1 MKIEKLKPI
10 PKEIVKKIENID
22 YKFYAACSGVR
33 IYSYLTTINKEVVKV
48 TVAAKMYKEQ
58 LLLKQV
64 AVHGVNSEECWVK
77 DMEYCSLGMGYTFW
91 WKDLNVGA
99 DKWYGDKGW
108 CSAEAKYYNA
118 YSYLVNISFLGK
130 TKYRYCGYQ
139 NFKGRCIIT
148 YLKLYE
154 QYPQIEYLMKADLQ
168 HLAYRKM
175 LLKKMKKD
183 KAFCKWIL
191 ENKDEI
197 KDKYYSSDIL
207 IRAYNQH
214 KPLTY
219 VQKYENKRKEFMQ
232 SYTCNEL
239 KAMLHKN
246 EYEKFFNYLEQ
257 QGTSISSYND
267 YLKACTF
274 LQLDMNEDK
283 NRYPHDFRY
292 WHDVRIDEYHKAK
305 AIADEEKRQELYA
318 QFAIVAD
325 KYTPL
330 ERNKEP
336 YIAVIA
342 KSPADLIT
350 EGDALN
356 HCVGRMNYDQKFVR
370 EETLIFF
377 IRNRETPDTPL
388 VTVEYSL
395 KNHKVLQCYGYHDT
409 KPQEEIL
416 NFVNKTWLPYA
427 NRKIKKIAA

>member
-1 MKIEKLKPI
+1 MNIKKIRAI
-10 PKEIVKKIENID
+10 PKAIVKKIENID
-22 YKFYAACSGVR
+22 YKLYDGYCGTR
-33 IYSYLTTINKEVVKV
+33 LYSYLATIDKEVVKI

-58 LLLKQV
+58 ILLKQV
-64 AVHGVNSEECWVK
+64 AVHGVNSRECWVK
-77 DMEYCSLGMGYTFW
+77 DMEYCSLGMGYMF
-91 WKDLNVGA
+91 
-99 DKWYGDKGW
+99 GW
-108 CSAEAKYYNA
+108 AEKNLGPEKRYEDGEWHQALFKYYNA
-118 YSYLVNISFLGK
+118 ISYLVNIGFLNK
-130 TKYRYCGYQ
+130 TKYKYCGYQ
-139 NFKGRCIIT
+139 HFRGRCIIT

-257 QGTSISSYND
+257 QGTSVSSYND

-305 AIADEEKRQELYA
+305 AIEDKEKRQELYA

-325 KYTPL
+325 KYSPL

-336 YIAVIA
+336 YIAIIA

-350 EGDALN
+350 EGDALD
-356 HCVGRMNYDQKFVR
+356 HCVGRMNYDQKFAR

-395 KNHKVLQCYGYHDT
+395 KNHKVLQCYGYQDS
-409 KPQEEIL
+409 KPHEDIL